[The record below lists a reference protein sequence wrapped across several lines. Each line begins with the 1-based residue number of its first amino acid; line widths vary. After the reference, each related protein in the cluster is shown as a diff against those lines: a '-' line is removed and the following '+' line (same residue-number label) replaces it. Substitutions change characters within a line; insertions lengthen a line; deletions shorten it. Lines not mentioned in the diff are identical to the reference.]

1 MELVLIK
8 QDTPEW
14 DYMWNWL
21 ASHPLNEGIENP
33 SLAVNNSEAWQYM
46 GSYRQGERVL
56 HTFRHRQHPKYNKVE
71 HVSVSASKQLTEEQI
86 AKNFKL

>member
-14 DYMWNWL
+14 NYMWEWL

-33 SLAVNNSEAWQYM
+33 SLAVNNGEAWQYM
-46 GSYRQGERVL
+46 GSYKQDERVL
-56 HTFRHRQHPKYNKVE
+56 HTFRHRQHPRYNKVE
-71 HVSVSASKQLTEEQI
+71 NVSVSASKELTPEQI

>member
-1 MELVLIK
+1 MELILIK

-14 DYMWNWL
+14 EYMWEWL

-33 SLAVNNSEAWQYM
+33 SLAVNNGEAWQYM
-46 GSYRQGERVL
+46 GSYKQDKRVL

-71 HVSVSASKQLTEEQI
+71 NVSVSASKELTEEQI

>member
-14 DYMWNWL
+14 EYMWNWL

-33 SLAVNNSEAWQYM
+33 SLAVNNGEAWQYM
-46 GSYRQGERVL
+46 GSYKQGERVL
-56 HTFRHRQHPKYNKVE
+56 HTFRHRQHPRYNKTE
-71 HVSVSASKQLTEEQI
+71 NVSVSASKELTEEQI

>member
-14 DYMWNWL
+14 NYMWEWL

-33 SLAVNNSEAWQYM
+33 SLAVNNGEAWQYM
-46 GSYRQGERVL
+46 GSYKQGERVL

-71 HVSVSASKQLTEEQI
+71 NVSVSASKELTEEQI